1 MSEKIAPILEAYQKG
16 KNKIE
21 HLTADFDEKEGT
33 IEILKQTIETLT
45 KARWTITEV
54 QRLTQER
61 FKHRVESLVTMA
73 IKSVFEGRDFGFE
86 LVFEEKRNQMEIRP
100 VVYEM
105 IDGVRQDLDDPEFDF
120 GGGLVDVISFA
131 WRIVMW
137 SLENPKARNVIILDE
152 PMKNMGDLI
161 VLGGQMLREIAHK
174 LGLQLIVITHEQEL
188 MDIADKSFY
197 IKHDGH
203 YSRIKEA
210 GHEGA

>member
-1 MSEKIAPILEAYQKG
+1 MSEKIVPILEAYQKG

-21 HLTADFDEKEGT
+21 HLTADFDEKEET

-137 SLENPKARNVIILDE
+137 SLENPKSRGVIILDE

-161 VLGGQMLREIAHK
+161 VLGGEMLKEIAHK
-174 LGLQLIVITHEQEL
+174 LGLQLIIITHEKEL
-188 MDIADKSFY
+188 IDIADKAY
-197 IKHDGH
+197 HVKHDG
-203 YSRIKEA
+203 YSSHVKEIQ
-210 GHEGA
+210 G

>member
-1 MSEKIAPILEAYQKG
+1 MSEKIVPILEAYQKG

-21 HLTADFDEKEGT
+21 HLTADFDEKEET

-86 LVFEEKRNQMEIRP
+86 LSFEEKRNQMEIRP
-100 VVYEM
+100 IVYEI

-137 SLENPKARNVIILDE
+137 SLENPKSRGVIILDE

-161 VLGGQMLREIAHK
+161 VLGGEMLKEIAHK
-174 LGLQLIVITHEQEL
+174 LGLQLIIITHEKEL
-188 MDIADKSFY
+188 IDIADKAY
-197 IKHDGH
+197 HVKHDG
-203 YSRIKEA
+203 YSSHVKEIQ
-210 GHEGA
+210 G